1 VNLTTKRILKCL
13 KTAGRYGDGD
23 GLYLQVNTP
32 GRGSW
37 LLRYE
42 RNGRERAMGLASF
55 PTSVFTRHGPRRRG
69 NCWPMVSIRST
80 AKKTQ
85 RQQQAL
91 EAARNITCQKCAE
104 LYFDAHAGE
113 WASPRHRQQWTNSL
127 RDYVFPIIGGAA
139 SKYRIGTNPARW
151 GGTSNIC
158 WRHRRRS
165 AASDIIPPCRVP
177 KSAASSPNCARSKV
191 HLECLILTA
200 TRSNEVYEAVWSEI
214 DFEQKM

>member
-55 PTSVFTRHGPRRRG
+55 PTQSSRG
-69 NCWPMVSIRST
+69 TGQGGAATAGRWSRSDRPQ
-80 AKKTQ
+80 KKTQ

-104 LYFDAHAGE
+104 LFFDAHADE
-113 WASPRHRQQWTNSL
+113 WASPRHRQQWINSL

-151 GGTSNIC
+151 GGNLEHLLAAPEKIRSI
-158 WRHRRRS
+158 RHHP
-165 AASDIIPPCRVP
+165 AMPCAEIGGFITELR
-177 KSAASSPNCARSKV
+177 KV
-191 HLECLILTA
+191 EGTP
-200 TRSNEVYEAVWSEI
+200 
-214 DFEQKM
+214 